1 MNLLLTCPI
10 HLFYSEHSFLKKTR
24 EGGTQRV
31 FQQGDAYEYPSLV
44 KSAYRTFCAE
54 VKVVVEIATI
64 AAYGGLMP
72 RKRMSLRWAN
82 GTQP

>member
-1 MNLLLTCPI
+1 MTLTIVDVGMNTFPNGRPPR
-10 HLFYSEHSFLKKTR
+10 KTR
-24 EGGTQRV
+24 EGGAQRV
-31 FQQGDAYEYPSLV
+31 FQQGDAYEYPNLV

-64 AAYGGLMP
+64 ATYGGLMP

-82 GTQP
+82 GAQP